1 MIDAHGLR
9 AHETAQLQL
18 ARLRVAGGAS
28 LADAL
33 RETTRVAANEL
44 RVDRVGVWLFVEDRR
59 AIRCHQLFERRW
71 GRHSEGAVL
80 RAADF
85 PTYFA
90 AIEERRDL
98 PAADAR
104 KHALT
109 AELADAYLE
118 PLGIVAMLDAPIY
131 RGGAVVGVVC
141 HEHASPREWSAE
153 ERAFA
158 VSVAETVARQMEEA
172 ARIEAETRLRASE
185 LHFVE
190 LEKMQAL
197 GRLAAGVAHDFRNLL
212 TVVVGCAD
220 EIKRRSQDPRL
231 VDAAAEIL
239 ATASRGTALVK
250 ELLAFGRDERSQV
263 RVLDLAHSIE
273 SMRLML
279 RTAAGSTHPVT
290 IECEEPLG
298 RVLMD
303 RTQLERV
310 VLNLVMNARDAM
322 PKGGPI
328 AVRVRETE
336 VVANDGDSGAYVV
349 LEVEDDGVGM
359 DRETQ
364 SRIFEPFFT
373 TKPPGQGTGIG
384 LAVVYRVVERS
395 GGFLHVDS
403 EPGEGTRIR
412 VYLPR
417 VGAAG

>member
-1 MIDAHGLR
+1 
-9 AHETAQLQL
+9 
-18 ARLRVAGGAS
+18 VPAG
-28 LADAL
+28 
-33 RETTRVAANEL
+33 
-44 RVDRVGVWLFVEDRR
+44 
-59 AIRCHQLFERRW
+59 
-71 GRHSEGAVL
+71 
-80 RAADF
+80 
-85 PTYFA
+85 
-90 AIEERRDL
+90 
-98 PAADAR
+98 DAR
-104 KHALT
+104 KSVLT
-109 AELADAYLE
+109 SELEDAYLT
-118 PLGIVAMLDAPIY
+118 PLGIASLLDVPIY
-131 RGGAVVGVVC
+131 RGGEVVGVVC
-141 HEHASPREWSAE
+141 HEHTSPREWSDS

-197 GRLAAGVAHDFRNLL
+197 GRLAAGVAHDFNNLL

-220 EIKRRSQDPRL
+220 EIKRRAQEPRV

-250 ELLAFGRDERSQV
+250 ELLAFGRDERSQA
-263 RVLDLAHSIE
+263 RVLDLGEAVE

-279 RTAAGSTHPVT
+279 RTAAGTTHPVT
-290 IECEEPLG
+290 IDREEPIG

-322 PKGGPI
+322 PNGGSI
-328 AVRVRETE
+328 AIRVRETD
-336 VVANDGDSGAYVV
+336 VLAADGDSGSYVV
-349 LEVEDDGVGM
+349 LEIEDDGVGM

-395 GGFLHVDS
+395 GGFVHVDS

-417 VGAAG
+417 GGSPD

>member
-1 MIDAHGLR
+1 
-9 AHETAQLQL
+9 
-18 ARLRVAGGAS
+18 
-28 LADAL
+28 
-33 RETTRVAANEL
+33 
-44 RVDRVGVWLFVEDRR
+44 
-59 AIRCHQLFERRW
+59 
-71 GRHSEGAVL
+71 VL

-98 PAADAR
+98 AAADA
-104 KHALT
+104 HENVLT
-109 AELADAYLE
+109 AELADAYLA
-118 PLGIVAMLDAPIY
+118 PLGIAAMLDAPIY
-131 RGGAVVGVVC
+131 RGGEVVGVVC
-141 HEHASPREWSAE
+141 HEHASPRDWTAD

-158 VSVAETVARQMEEA
+158 VSVADTVARQMEEA

-190 LEKMQAL
+190 FEKMQAL

-250 ELLAFGRDERSQV
+250 ELLAFGRDERSQA
-263 RVLDLAHSIE
+263 RVLDLAQSIE

-279 RTAAGSTHPVT
+279 RTAAGTTHPVT

-322 PKGGPI
+322 PEGGPI

-349 LEVEDDGVGM
+349 LEVEDHGVGM

-364 SRIFEPFFT
+364 SHIFEPFFT

-417 VGAAG
+417 VGSPG

>member
-1 MIDAHGLR
+1 MIEAHELR
-9 AHETAQLQL
+9 AHEAAQLQL

-44 RVDRVGVWLFVEDRR
+44 DVDRVGVWLFFDEHR
-59 AIRCHQLFERRW
+59 AIRCHQLYERRG

-85 PTYFA
+85 PAYFA
-90 AIEERRDL
+90 AIEKHRDV
-98 PAADAR
+98 PAGNAR
-104 KHALT
+104 TSAFT
-109 AELADAYLE
+109 FELADAYLA
-118 PLGIVAMLDAPIY
+118 PLGIEAMLDAPIY
-131 RGGAVVGVVC
+131 RGGGVVGVLC
-141 HEHASPREWSAE
+141 HEHASPREWSDDD
-153 ERAFA
+153 RAFA

-190 LEKMQAL
+190 SEKMQAL

-212 TVVVGCAD
+212 TVVIGCAD
-220 EIKRRSQDPRL
+220 EIKRRAQEPRV
-231 VDAAAEIL
+231 VDSAAEIL
-239 ATASRGTALVK
+239 ATANRGTALVK
-250 ELLAFGRDERSQV
+250 ELLAFGRDERSRA
-263 RVLDLAHSIE
+263 RVLDLAEAVE

-279 RTAAGSTHPVT
+279 RTAAGSTHPIT
-290 IECEEPLG
+290 IECEEPVG
-298 RVLMD
+298 RVLTD
-303 RTQLERV
+303 LTQIERV
-310 VLNLVMNARDAM
+310 MLNLVMNARDAM
-322 PKGGPI
+322 PGGGPI
-328 AVRVRETE
+328 AVRVRETD
-336 VVANDGDSGAYVV
+336 VLANEGDSGTYVV
-349 LEVEDDGVGM
+349 LEVEDEGIGM

-373 TKPPGQGTGIG
+373 TKPPGKGTGIG

-403 EPGEGTRIR
+403 EPGAGTRIR

-417 VGAAG
+417 VGSPG

>member
-1 MIDAHGLR
+1 
-9 AHETAQLQL
+9 
-18 ARLRVAGGAS
+18 
-28 LADAL
+28 
-33 RETTRVAANEL
+33 
-44 RVDRVGVWLFVEDRR
+44 
-59 AIRCHQLFERRW
+59 
-71 GRHSEGAVL
+71 
-80 RAADF
+80 
-85 PTYFA
+85 
-90 AIEERRDL
+90 
-98 PAADAR
+98 
-104 KHALT
+104 
-109 AELADAYLE
+109 
-118 PLGIVAMLDAPIY
+118 
-131 RGGAVVGVVC
+131 
-141 HEHASPREWSAE
+141 
-153 ERAFA
+153 
-158 VSVAETVARQMEEA
+158 
-172 ARIEAETRLRASE
+172 
-185 LHFVE
+185 
-190 LEKMQAL
+190 
-197 GRLAAGVAHDFRNLL
+197 
-212 TVVVGCAD
+212 
-220 EIKRRSQDPRL
+220 
-231 VDAAAEIL
+231 IL

>member
-1 MIDAHGLR
+1 MIDAHVLR
-9 AHETAQLQL
+9 AHEAAQLHL

-44 RVDRVGVWLFVEDRR
+44 KVDRVGVWLFVDGNC
-59 AIRCHQLFERRW
+59 AIRCHQLYERKS

-90 AIEERRDL
+90 AIEHRRDL
-98 PAADAR
+98 AAADAR
-104 KHALT
+104 TSALT
-109 AELADAYLE
+109 SELEEAYLQ

-131 RGGAVVGVVC
+131 RSGQVVGVVC

-158 VSVAETVARQMEEA
+158 VSVAETVARQMEES
-172 ARIEAETRLRASE
+172 ARIEAEARLRASE

-197 GRLAAGVAHDFRNLL
+197 GRLAAGVAHDFSNLL
-212 TVVVGCAD
+212 TVVVGCAH
-220 EIKRRSQDPRL
+220 EIKRLSQDPRL
-231 VDAAAEIL
+231 VDAAAQIL
-239 ATASRGTALVK
+239 ATARRGTALVK
-250 ELLAFGRDERSQV
+250 ELLAFGRDERSQA
-263 RVLDLAHSIE
+263 RVLDVAEALA
-273 SMRLML
+273 SMRFML
-279 RTAAGSTHPVT
+279 RTAAGSTHPVE
-290 IECEEPLG
+290 IECEAPVG

-322 PKGGPI
+322 PSGGSI
-328 AVRVRETE
+328 TIRVRETD
-336 VVANDGDSGAYVV
+336 VHASDGDSGAYVV
-349 LEVEDDGVGM
+349 LEIEDDGVGM

-373 TKPPGQGTGIG
+373 TKPVGQGTGIG

-395 GGFLHVDS
+395 GGFVHVDS
-403 EPGEGTRIR
+403 EPGAGTRIR
-412 VYLPR
+412 VYLPS
-417 VGAAG
+417 VGSPG